1 MVDKKLED
9 EIEQLKADFDTLRN
23 DVGDLTS
30 LLRELGAE
38 RLDTARDSARES
50 LEELRERARSRASDI
65 RGKGRAYR
73 QNLDEAIEEHPE
85 RSLAIAF
92 GVGFVT
98 ARLLGGG
105 RL

>member
-1 MVDKKLED
+1 MADRKLED
-9 EIEQLKADFDTLRN
+9 EIEQIKSDFDTLRK

-30 LLRELGAE
+30 LLRDLGE
-38 RLDTARDSARES
+38 EHLDTARDSARDS
-50 LEELRERARSRASDI
+50 LEEIRERARSRAADI

-73 QNLDEAIEEHPE
+73 RNLDEAVEEHPE